1 MKRQFLFIVMLFI
14 ALSAFAQKE
23 DYPGQSAIGYGY
35 DIFDKYASQE
45 SIKEQVFDFEK
56 TGQTKYGYQLPYLIS
71 ITNLG
76 LNKDYIETEGSSL
89 KKYSSSLA
97 ASVGVGYDGLVFGG
111 SVEARFGKNASKET
125 SNYFYTISDR
135 TKAWNVYISKSRLK
149 EAAKYLTADAKKAI
163 NNWPVNELI
172 DAYGTHV
179 VASGILGGCMD
190 MNLTK
195 SFSSRE
201 EGLQVGAT
209 VKASFSLVSGEGG
222 VDYEK
227 NSVNE
232 DFKKDLTIFAR
243 GGNANYINK
252 SVLDDNSQYNL
263 WVKTIESKST
273 LIGFDKGSLIP
284 IWELA
289 TTATRRSKIKAE
301 FEKRLARNKLPEG
314 NGDAIM
320 MGDVTFY
327 IQSKTTEAYW
337 DLDGIGYAAKTRG
350 GKIGLAKKDATELQG
365 ADRFFKIIPIPQ
377 SEYVYLQPQ
386 HTTDVVTV
394 HDNQSGYH
402 VQLWTKEKGK
412 VAQMFKMIDVRGE
425 DGTYYLQSKQGGFYL
440 AMQGNKVVQL
450 TATEAKRTDAMKWV
464 FENAN
469 TLDMAPPSG
478 KFRFKNIAGGKYLD
492 IPGSGK
498 QMQTANGTA
507 LIIWDLGF
515 DPKQTIELLPVKSKP
530 NNFFLQ
536 PLHSASVFTIYTESK
551 EENVAVVLYTKNS
564 AASQQFQFEYAGS
577 PFTFRIK
584 NVNSNKYL
592 QVDQSHAGVNGTA
605 IIQNSSK
612 GNNSIWKLESIGDY
626 WATNFPKDQKF
637 IIKAAYSNKALS
649 RLGTAT
655 NGSVLSPYD
664 NLSTPNQQF
673 KLISTGSSPWFYFQE
688 QGSMKN
694 LDIQG
699 FQNVNNANLIIQQYS
714 GVATQHWVV
723 KPTSFFTCVILS
735 NGFKALTVTS
745 DDKRFILWD
754 LNHDK
759 TQQFQL
765 IYADGLKK
773 GTPFQFNK

>member
-1 MKRQFLFIVMLFI
+1 MKKQLLFIVMLFT
-14 ALSAFAQKE
+14 AFSVYSQQE

-35 DIFDKYASQE
+35 NIFDKYASQE
-45 SIKEQVFDFEK
+45 SIKEQVFDFSQA
-56 TGQTKYGYQLPYLIS
+56 GQKKYGYDLPYLIS

-149 EAAKYLTADAKKAI
+149 EAAKYLTADAKNAI
-163 NNWPVNELI
+163 NNWPVSELI

-337 DLDGIGYAAKTRG
+337 DLDGIGYAAKTKK
-350 GKIGLAKKDATELQG
+350 GKIGLSAKDANELQG
-365 ADRFFKIIPIPQ
+365 ADRFFKVIPIPQ

-402 VQLWTKEKGK
+402 VQLWTKKKGK
-412 VAQMFKMIDVRGE
+412 VAQMFKMIDINGE
-425 DGTYYLQSKQGGFYL
+425 EGTYYLQSKQGGFYL
-440 AMQGNKVVQL
+440 ATDGKKVVQL
-450 TATEAKRTDAMKWV
+450 TATEADRTEAMKWV
-464 FENAN
+464 FEEAN
-469 TLDMAPPSG
+469 SFDMAPPSG
-478 KFRFKNIAGGKYLD
+478 KFRFKNVAGGKYLD
-492 IPGSGK
+492 IPGGGK

-515 DPKQTIELLPVKSKP
+515 DPKQTIELLPVNAKP
-530 NNFFLQ
+530 NNFILQ
-536 PLHSASVFTIYTESK
+536 PLHSAKVLTIDHEYKTE
-551 EENVAVVLYTKNS
+551 NAGVVLWTKNS

-584 NVNSNKYL
+584 NVNSKMYL

-605 IIQNSSK
+605 ITQNSSK

-626 WATNFPKDQKF
+626 WATNIPKDQKF
-637 IIKAAYSNKALS
+637 VIKAAYSNKALS

-673 KLISTGSSPWFYFQE
+673 KLISTGTSPWFFLQE

-699 FQNVNNANLIIQQYS
+699 FQHVNNANLMIQQFT

-723 KPTSFFTCVILS
+723 KPTSFFTFVLLS
-735 NGFKALTVTS
+735 NGFKALTVTG

-754 LNHDK
+754 LNYDT

-765 IYADGLKK
+765 IDVKTGKPINFSK
-773 GTPFQFNK
+773 